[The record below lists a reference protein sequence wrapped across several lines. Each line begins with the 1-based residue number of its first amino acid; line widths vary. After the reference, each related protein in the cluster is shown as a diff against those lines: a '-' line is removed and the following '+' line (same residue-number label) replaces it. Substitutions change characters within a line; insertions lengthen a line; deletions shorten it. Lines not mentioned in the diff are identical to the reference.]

1 MASSSSS
8 WPLRIWTYRVFAS
21 FHGPDVRK
29 TFLSHLREQFNY
41 NGITMFDDQGIERS
55 QTIAPAL
62 TRAINESRIA
72 IVVLSKNYASS
83 SWCLDELVE
92 ILKCKEDIGQ
102 IVMTVF
108 YEVDPSDVR
117 KQTGEFG
124 RAFDETCARK
134 TEEER
139 RKWSQALNYVGNIAG
154 EHFLNWTNEAKM
166 IEKIARDVSD
176 KVNATPS
183 RDFDDMV
190 GLEAH
195 LRKMQSLLDLDN
207 DGVMMVAIRPGG
219 EGKPVKPPIR
229 GTQIYR
235 AGTGCNIWSC
245 RHWGS
250 YPIGFDEYGFK
261 LRLQEELLSK
271 ILNQNGM
278 RISHLGVI
286 QERLCDMK
294 VLIILDDVNDVKQL
308 EALVNEN
315 SWFGPGSRIIVTT
328 ENKEILQPHG
338 IDNVYNVGFPSDEE
352 ALKILCRY
360 AFKQS
365 SPRQDFL
372 MMAKWVATLCGNLP
386 LGLRVVGSSLH
397 GKNEDEWK
405 YIVRRLETIMD
416 GEIEEV
422 LRVGYESLHENEQT
436 LFLHIAVFFNY
447 EDGDLVKA
455 MLADNNLDIEHGLK
469 FLINKSLIDISR
481 KGEILMHNLL
491 QQMGRQAIRRQEPWK
506 RRILIDA
513 QEICDVLENNTGTRG
528 VSGISFDTSGI
539 DEIIVSDK
547 ALRKMSNL
555 RFLSVY
561 KTTYAANVRMHIPE
575 EMDYL
580 PPLRLLRWEAYP
592 SKNLPLRFCPE
603 NLVELSMEDSQL
615 KKLWEGT
622 QLLTNLKK
630 MDLSRSLELKE
641 LPDLSNAT
649 NLETLEL
656 SGCTSLVELPS
667 SIANLQKLED
677 IMMNSCQ
684 KLEVIPTNINLT
696 SLKRIHMA
704 GCSRLASFPNFSTNI
719 TALDISD
726 TSVDVLPALIVHWS
740 HLYYIDIRGRG
751 KYKNASNF
759 PGCVGRLD
767 LSYTDVD
774 KIPDCIKDLLWLQR
788 IYLSCCRKLT
798 SLPELPNWLLLL
810 IADNCE
816 LLERVTFPINS
827 PNAELIFTNCFKLD
841 GETRKLFIQQSF
853 LSNCLP
859 GRVMPSEFNHRAK
872 GNSVMVRLS
881 SASLRFRACI
891 IVSHIQDQH
900 RRIYKNVK
908 LQYRIIGKS
917 SWSIHKM
924 FLVGHPRGSPGIRRK
939 HLCIFHGDFLEEDLS
954 FEVSSE
960 LLFEFRNISDLYTYE
975 DCEIIE
981 CGVRILTNEVEESSD
996 GSTKTRLDQVSED
1009 DNHDWSYDS
1018 ELSEVLEDSEG
1029 DNMDHTTEVLIS
1041 CDSKSGKAYDEEGK
1055 EDNVQGK
1062 EHTNCWSWLFLCFE

>member
-1 MASSSSS
+1 MACSSL
-8 WPLRIWTYRVFAS
+8 PLRIWTYRVFAS

-29 TFLSHLREQFNY
+29 TFLSHLRKQFNY

-83 SWCLDELVE
+83 SWCLDELVQ
-92 ILKCKEDIGQ
+92 ILKCKEDRGQ

-108 YEVDPSDVR
+108 YGVDPHDVR
-117 KQTGEFG
+117 KQTGDFG
-124 RAFDETCARK
+124 RAFNETCARK

-154 EHFLNWTNEAKM
+154 EHFRNWDNEAKM

-190 GLEAH
+190 GLETH
-195 LRKMQSLLDLDN
+195 LRMMQSLLDLDN
-207 DGVMMVAIRPGG
+207 DGVMMVGISGPAGI
-219 EGKPVKPPIR
+219 GKTTIA
-229 GTQIYR
+229 R
-235 AGTGCNIWSC
+235 ALKNLFSNRFQLSC
-245 RHWGS
+245 FMDNFRGS

-271 ILNQNGM
+271 ILNQSGM

-328 ENKEILQPHG
+328 ENKEILHRHG

-365 SPRQDFL
+365 SPRHSFL
-372 MMAKWVATLCGNLP
+372 MMAKWVAQLCGNLP

-436 LFLHIAVFFNY
+436 LFLHIAIFFNY

-455 MLADNNLDIEHGLK
+455 MLADNSLDIEHGLK
-469 FLINKSLIDISR
+469 ILINKSLIHISS

-513 QEICDVLENNTGTRG
+513 QEICDVLENNTN
-528 VSGISFDTSGI
+528 
-539 DEIIVSDK
+539 
-547 ALRKMSNL
+547 A
-555 RFLSVY
+555 
-561 KTTYAANVRMHIPE
+561 HIPE

-592 SKNLPLRFCPE
+592 SKTLPLRFCPE

-853 LSNCLP
+853 LSNCIP

-939 HLCIFHGDFLEEDLS
+939 HLCIFYGDFLEEDLS
-954 FEVSSE
+954 IEVNSE

-996 GSTKTRLDQVSED
+996 GNTKTRLDQVSED
-1009 DNHDWSYDS
+1009 DDDDWSYDS
-1018 ELSEVLEDSEG
+1018 EPSEVLEDSEG

-1041 CDSKSGKAYDEEGK
+1041 CDSKSDKAYDEEGK